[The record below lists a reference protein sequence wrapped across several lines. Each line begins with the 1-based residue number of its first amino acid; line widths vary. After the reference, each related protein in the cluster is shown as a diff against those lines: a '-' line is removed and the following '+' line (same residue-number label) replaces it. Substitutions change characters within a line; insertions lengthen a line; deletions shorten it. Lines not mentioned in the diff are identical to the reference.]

1 MFLFF
6 NPRLTQQKK
15 RSSEFWPHLG
25 VDLAWPQGNF
35 PTFPPLS
42 PGLLP
47 IKKHIT
53 LRSISIKFLMT
64 YLLNLYFYGLQV
76 LQLRRGWSPC

>member
-35 PTFPPLS
+35 PTFHPLS
-42 PGLLP
+42 LGLP
-47 IKKHIT
+47 KT
-53 LRSISIKFLMT
+53 FCSQEERKF
-64 YLLNLYFYGLQV
+64 
-76 LQLRRGWSPC
+76 QLKALSFFDCA

>member
-25 VDLAWPQGNF
+25 VDLAWPQGNL

-42 PGLLP
+42 PGLVLGSTVLF
-47 IKKHIT
+47 KSIT
-53 LRSISIKFLMT
+53 KVNKT
-64 YLLNLYFYGLQV
+64 TAYFS
-76 LQLRRGWSPC
+76 R